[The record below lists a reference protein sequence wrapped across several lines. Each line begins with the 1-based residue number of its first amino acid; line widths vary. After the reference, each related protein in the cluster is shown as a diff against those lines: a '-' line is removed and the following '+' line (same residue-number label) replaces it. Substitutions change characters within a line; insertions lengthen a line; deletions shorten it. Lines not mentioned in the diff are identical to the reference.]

1 MLKYYQELRLLPEKE
16 IPIHFLWSKLYTQIH
31 LALVACKET
40 DNTSAVGISFPEY
53 WCKERKGVTY
63 GGLGNKIRLF
73 ANNQANLERLQ
84 LGQWLSRLSDY
95 VHISSIKPVP
105 AEKVTGH
112 LIVSRV
118 RTKPSKEN
126 LARRYSRRHGVSE
139 AESLQRLSDYNQYVD
154 DKYTPYV
161 RINSLSGQKVFSL
174 FIKQQVVATAQAGA
188 YTCYG
193 LSVDSTVPNF

>member
-1 MLKYYQELRLLPEKE
+1 MNAYIELTIIPSPE
-16 IPIHFLWSKLYTQIH
+16 IHVYVIWSKLYTQLH

-53 WCKERKGVTY
+53 WCEERKGVIY
-63 GGLGNKIRLF
+63 GGLGAKARLF
-73 ANNQANLERLQ
+73 ANNQVDLERLQ
-84 LGQWLSRLSDY
+84 LEQWLSRLSDY

-105 AEKVTGH
+105 TEKVTGH

-139 AESLQRLSDYNQYVD
+139 EESLQRLSDYKQYVD

-174 FIKQQVVATAQAGA
+174 FIKQQVVATAQEGA

-193 LSVDSTVPNF
+193 LSADSTVPNF